1 MQVGGQEGAALL
13 SLQPLSLPAGPPHGH
28 PAEAPTDHLGPCI
41 AIKTLVP
48 PQRPWRPQHL
58 PCGDIVPVSN
68 GLTDG
73 RSPRRDGG
81 RYQGHVTWVT
91 HRSSSTPFILSPLN
105 HLLFTLLRG
114 LTVWKPSQL
123 YHLSPPGAQVGT
135 PWGWRKA
142 GETDPWAL
150 VQPPGRPPRSQV
162 PKTSAKFPC
171 SAPSAC
177 LCPGFPWKQSPA
189 TPSSAAGTGC
199 WHTLLFS
206 PSVGLPHLSDPQG
219 RRVAWVC
226 CPAGAGVLPPEQ
238 ETAQESGWPDFQAR
252 LGPGRR
258 GGKPLLQLSSEAFHL
273 AGCLRLPAGSH
284 KGLAQ
289 YWSWKMS
296 PSHYAM
302 MKVRPRKVKGLAQ
315 GHRLEG
321 DKVGFFIPKRAHG

>member
-1 MQVGGQEGAALL
+1 MGPLGGGGKRGRQTPGHSCSPQEDHPGARCPKPLPSSPAL
-13 SLQPLSLPAGPPHGH
+13 H
-28 PAEAPTDHLGPCI
+28 PAPACARGSHGNRALRH
-41 AIKTLVP
+41 P
-48 PQRPWRPQHL
+48 PPLRAR
-58 PCGDIVPVSN
+58 GA
-68 GLTDG
+68 G
-73 RSPRRDGG
+73 
-81 RYQGHVTWVT
+81 
-91 HRSSSTPFILSPLN
+91 TPF
-105 HLLFTLLRG
+105 F
-114 LTVWKPSQL
+114 
-123 YHLSPPGAQVGT
+123 
-135 PWGWRKA
+135 
-142 GETDPWAL
+142 
-150 VQPPGRPPRSQV
+150 
-162 PKTSAKFPC
+162 FP
-171 SAPSAC
+171 
-177 LCPGFPWKQSPA
+177 
-189 TPSSAAGTGC
+189 
-199 WHTLLFS
+199 